1 MRRNKRK
8 EKVLLPG
15 LCPLTERI
23 LTKMGPQGAE
33 IRQRLQVF
41 YQTPLEPGND
51 GIPEG
56 LAEGGTKQD

>member
-1 MRRNKRK
+1 MKRNKRT
-8 EKVLLPG
+8 EKILLPG
-15 LCPLTERI
+15 LRPLTERI
-23 LTKMGPQGAE
+23 LTKMGTQGAE

-56 LAEGGTKQD
+56 FAEGGANQD

>member
-1 MRRNKRK
+1 MKRNKCR
-8 EKVLLPG
+8 EKVCLPG

-23 LTKMGPQGAE
+23 LTKMGSQGAV

-41 YQTPLEPGND
+41 YQTRLEPGND

-56 LAEGGTKQD
+56 FAEKGANQD